1 MPVLQ
6 IRDRI
11 LNEFDSLSPKQRTL
25 ARFLLENEAAPAFHS
40 AGDIAAEVG
49 ISSATVV
56 RFARALG
63 YEGYT
68 DLQDAVRTTL
78 PPYRTVAERMAER
91 VADGHDG
98 HDLPAQVLETGIRS
112 VRATLTGISQEEL
125 DGVVEA
131 ILAAD
136 QIKIFGSGLSSAAA
150 ILIEYHLVMLGLSA
164 RAFLNEGV
172 GQVLHLAHVTSNDLV
187 IVVSIWRYIR
197 STMEAVK
204 VASEVGATCVAITDS
219 PVARVAG
226 PADHVL
232 VADTEGPAHSRSIS
246 GIVALIDL
254 IAVAIADRRPEE
266 SMAAIERIE
275 ELYRENDML
284 LKE

>member
-1 MPVLQ
+1 MPDPQ

-11 LNEFDSLSPKQRTL
+11 LHAFDDLSPKQRLL
-25 ARFLLENEAAPAFHS
+25 ARFLLQNDAAPAFYS

-63 YEGYT
+63 YEGYI
-68 DLQDAVRTTL
+68 DLQDAVRATL
-78 PPYRTVAERMAER
+78 PPYRTIAERIAEH
-91 VADGHDG
+91 VADGHDDY
-98 HDLPAQVLETGIRS
+98 DLLVRVADVGARTIRETLAR
-112 VRATLTGISQEEL
+112 TSQQEL
-125 DGVVEA
+125 DAVVQA
-131 ILAAD
+131 ILAAE

-150 ILIEYHLVMLGLSA
+150 MLIEYHLVMLGFSA

-172 GQVLHLAHVTSNDLV
+172 GQVLHLAHVSPRDLV

-197 STMEAVK
+197 STLEAVA
-204 VASEVGATCVAITDS
+204 VAREVGATCVAITDS
-219 PVARVAG
+219 PVAQVASL
-226 PADHVL
+226 ADHVL
-232 VADTEGPAHSRSIS
+232 VADTEGPAHSRSLS

-254 IAVAIADRRPEE
+254 IAAAIADRRPEA
-266 SMAAIERIE
+266 SMSAIGRIE
-275 ELYRENDML
+275 ELYQKNDML

>member
-1 MPVLQ
+1 MPLPQ

-11 LNEFDSLSPKQRTL
+11 LTEFDTLSPKQRAL
-25 ARFLLENEAAPAFHS
+25 ARFLLDNEAAPAFHS

-68 DLQDAVRTTL
+68 DLQEAVRATL

-91 VADGHDG
+91 VANGHDG
-98 HDLPAQVLETGIRS
+98 YDLPAQVTEVGVRT
-112 VRATLTGISQEEL
+112 VRATMAGISQEEL
-125 DGVVEA
+125 DRVVEA
-131 ILAAD
+131 LLAAE

-150 ILIEYHLVMLGLSA
+150 MLVEYHLVMLGLSA

-172 GQVLHLAHVTSNDLV
+172 GQVLHLAHVTSRDLV

-197 STMEAVK
+197 STLEAVQ
-204 VASEVGATCVAITDS
+204 VASAVGATCVAITDS
-219 PVARVAG
+219 PVAEVAG

-232 VADTEGPAHSRSIS
+232 IADTEGPAHSRSLS
-246 GIVALIDL
+246 GIVALVDL
-254 IAVAIADRRPEE
+254 IAAAIAGRRPEA

-275 ELYRENDML
+275 ELYRKNDML